1 MDTLKDTLALVND
14 WLKFAEAKNAVIVAA
29 AGVALWALVRLIVL
43 NETNCYF
50 RIYSIVFALFFLGGF
65 IVSLLSFL
73 PVLNY
78 RWIVPASNSVA
89 NKNLLYFGYLSTLS
103 KNQLLN
109 AYRHATQSKE
119 ANVIDIHGMY
129 AEQIII
135 NSRIALVKYAMF
147 EYAIKILLCGVL
159 TPLIA
164 VPLLYFLK
172 RHREK
177 TYDIG

>member
-14 WLKFAEAKNAVIVAA
+14 WLKFAEAKNAVAVTVI
-29 AGVALWALVRLIVL
+29 GVALWPSIRVIASNGTGCYLKTYLAVLI
-43 NETNCYF
+43 
-50 RIYSIVFALFFLGGF
+50 LFFSGGF

-78 RWIVPASNSVA
+78 RWIVPASNSVP
-89 NKNLLYFGYLSTLS
+89 NKNLLYFGHLSTLS

-109 AYRHATQSKE
+109 AYMHATQSKE
-119 ANVIDIHGMY
+119 ADVIEIHGMY

-135 NSRIALVKYAMF
+135 NSRIALAKYAMF
-147 EYAIKILLCGVL
+147 ECTIKIILCGIL

-164 VPLLYFLK
+164 LPILYFSKK
-172 RHREK
+172 RREEVN
-177 TYDIG
+177 DIG